1 MLQET
6 LITFPALKLETT
18 SSKNSSFLLQSLN
31 GINLDPT
38 LWNSTSFVVLK
49 NSILKFIRPSPRNVF
64 NCNNYKGIKLITWLR
79 VGISH
84 LREHKSKRNFQV
96 CLNWICSCG
105 LDIEFTSHF
114 LLHCPSFNNEQSTK
128 LLELTKSSLSQT
140 LLYGSTLFD
149 KEKNTFILNATIEYI
164 LSTWGASYLV
174 NLHRNH

>member
-64 NCNNYKGIKLITWLR
+64 NCNNYKGIRLITWLR

-96 CLNWICSCG
+96 CLN
-105 LDIEFTSHF
+105 
-114 LLHCPSFNNEQSTK
+114 
-128 LLELTKSSLSQT
+128 
-140 LLYGSTLFD
+140 
-149 KEKNTFILNATIEYI
+149 
-164 LSTWGASYLV
+164 
-174 NLHRNH
+174 